1 MSKRPPGDELT
12 PPPGF
17 IYPRSAAG
25 ALAGSAVGQPRAT
38 RRVNVLLVTSDPAQ
52 AEAVATLLADT
63 PGNKFGLERVP
74 NSGAALKRLTRG
86 GTDVVLFELV
96 SAATDKL
103 EDFLR
108 LQHGAPAVPIVV
120 LAAAD
125 DEAAALQAALR
136 GAADYL
142 LKGLTESN
150 ALVRSLLFAIERH
163 KRRRAEYDLNVVNEN
178 VRNAWEARQQRM
190 PRGTPVVAG
199 FDVAGDCHQTDV
211 TGGDYFDY
219 VPLAGGG
226 LGVVVADVSGH
237 GISPATRMAETR
249 AYLRAFAQTTADL
262 SEIVRSM
269 NTALA
274 DDPIGTHFVTLLLV
288 RLDPSQRRI
297 RFVNA
302 GHPTGYVC
310 SATGEVR
317 GYLHSGSTPLGVLRE
332 AAAPP
337 TGELELEPGDAVVIV
352 TDGILEA
359 QAPDGTT
366 FGAQRVLRAVRRH
379 ARDHAAGV
387 VEGIYRDVRAFCEY
401 LPPRDDVTAVVAK
414 AAGG

>member
-17 IYPRSAAG
+17 VHPRSLPAG
-25 ALAGSAVGQPRAT
+25 PCQPAVAQPRAT
-38 RRVNVLLVTSDPAQ
+38 RRVNLLLVTSEPAQ
-52 AEAVATLLADT
+52 AEAVAALLADT
-63 PGNKFGLERVP
+63 PGNEFGLERVGDA
-74 NSGAALKRLTRG
+74 GAGLKRLARG
-86 GTDVVLFELV
+86 GIDVVLFELS
-96 SAATDKL
+96 SAAADKL

-108 LQHGAPAVPIVV
+108 LQHGAPAVPVVV
-120 LAAAD
+120 LAAVA

-163 KRRRAEYDLNVVNEN
+163 KRRRAEYELNVTNEN
-178 VRNAWEARQQRM
+178 IRHAWEARQQRLL
-190 PRGTPVVAG
+190 PAAPALAG
-199 FDVAGDCHQTDV
+199 FDVAGACHPTDV

-249 AYLRAFAQTTADL
+249 AYLRAFAQTTDDL
-262 SEIVRSM
+262 GAIARQL
-269 NTALA
+269 NAALVN
-274 DDPIGTHFVTLLLV
+274 DPIGTHFVTLVLV
-288 RLDPSQRRI
+288 RLDPGARRI
-297 RFVNA
+297 RYVNT

-310 SATGEVR
+310 SASGAVR
-317 GYLHSGSTPLGVLRE
+317 GYLHSSTTPLGVFRDPPV
-332 AAAPP
+332 PP
-337 TGELELEPGDAVVIV
+337 TAELELGPGDAVVVV

-359 QAPDGTT
+359 QAPDGAT

-379 ARDHAAGV
+379 ARDNAAGV
-387 VEGIYRDVRAFCEY
+387 VDGIYRDVRAFCDY
-401 LPPRDDVTAVVAK
+401 LPPHDDVTAVVVK
-414 AAGG
+414 ATGG